1 MDPRTEDMN
10 NAQADEKMYQF
21 GISVVQGILHGVKSY
36 ITLQIFK
43 SEECYN
49 IPKMNIIFV

>member
-10 NAQADEKMYQF
+10 NAQADEKIDQL

-36 ITLQIFK
+36 ISIQI
-43 SEECYN
+43 
-49 IPKMNIIFV
+49 